1 MIRVLVV
8 DDDFRVAGIH
18 AAFVTAVPGFEVV
31 GHAHTA
37 AEAVS
42 ACATLRPDLVLL
54 DNYLPDRTGLSV
66 CAELASEPCDVV
78 MVTADAEADTVRSAL
93 GAGALNFLVKP
104 FGRDQ
109 LASRLRAYAKY
120 RQRVAR
126 GSLTQE
132 QIDAAMALLHEADRP
147 PTPKGQSPV
156 TARLVRDALEE
167 STGPVTAAGL
177 ATDLGIA
184 RATAHRYLSA
194 LVEEGRALM
203 RLRYGS
209 TGRPEHEY
217 VWRR

>member
-18 AAFVTAVPGFEVV
+18 AAFVTALPGFEVV
-31 GHAHTA
+31 GQAHTA
-37 AEAVS
+37 VEALA
-42 ACATLRPDLVLL
+42 ACSTLRPDLVLL
-54 DNYLPDRTGLSV
+54 DNYLPDRTGLAV
-66 CAELASEPCDVV
+66 CADLASEPCDVI
-78 MVTADAEADTVRSAL
+78 MVTADTEAGTVRGAL

-109 LASRLRAYAKY
+109 LAGRLKAYAKY
-120 RQRVAR
+120 RARVAR
-126 GSLTQE
+126 GTLTQE
-132 QIDAAMALLHEADRP
+132 QIDAAMSLLRDADRP

-167 STGPVTAAGL
+167 SPDAVTAAGL
-177 ATDLGIA
+177 ATELGIA

-194 LVEEGRALM
+194 LVDEGRALM
-203 RLRYGS
+203 RLRYGT